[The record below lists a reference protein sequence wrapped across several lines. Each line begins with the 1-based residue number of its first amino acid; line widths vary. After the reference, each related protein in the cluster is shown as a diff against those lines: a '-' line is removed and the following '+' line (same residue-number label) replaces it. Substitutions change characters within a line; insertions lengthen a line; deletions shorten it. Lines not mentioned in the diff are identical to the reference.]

1 MHELHLLNEILEK
14 VKEAVK
20 DKPVKEVK
28 RIKLKVGITKMVT
41 PEGLQETLKVMEKDK
56 IFDDTKL
63 EVEIIPEDGFSIE
76 EVEIVEA

>member
-20 DKPVKEVK
+20 DKSVKEVK